1 MKANVVGE
9 YGTPGLKVEKPVNP
23 VVRWVQMAS
32 AENVRLVTGVQRVT
46 APSIEIV

>member
-1 MKANVVGE
+1 MKARGVTANGA
-9 YGTPGLKVEKPVNP
+9 PGLKVEEPVNP

-32 AENVRLVTGVQRVT
+32 AENVRLLTGVQRVT